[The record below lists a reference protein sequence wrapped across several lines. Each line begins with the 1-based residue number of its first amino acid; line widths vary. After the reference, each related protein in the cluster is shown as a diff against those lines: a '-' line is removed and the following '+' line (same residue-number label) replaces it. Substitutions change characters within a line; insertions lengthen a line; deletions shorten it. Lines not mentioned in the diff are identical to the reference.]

1 MRGCRGEEE
10 TVDKGEEELLTTD
23 GGQTVIDLAM
33 HAPQRMLLRWRWR
46 AQDFATGRVAGHS
59 DSTTPSPTL
68 PFHPLPPL
76 PSAPLRSPPL
86 RSPHCPTLSPTPLQL
101 LLLPLSCQ
109 ACDSRCAALQSPK
122 GQPHQ
127 NGTAFA
133 PGQAGGGGG
142 IETPLNLHWVC
153 FRVGG

>member
-33 HAPQRMLLRWRWR
+33 HAPQRMLRRWRWR
-46 AQDFATGRVAGHS
+46 AQDFATGRGRAQRLDHAFPH
-59 DSTTPSPTL
+59 PSL
-68 PFHPLPPL
+68 PSPPL
-76 PSAPLRSPPL
+76 PSPPLPSPPYPLSNPSPAPAAAPLLPSVRL
-86 RSPHCPTLSPTPLQL
+86 TL
-101 LLLPLSCQ
+101 C
-109 ACDSRCAALQSPK
+109 CAAISER
-122 GQPHQ
+122 
-127 NGTAFA
+127 TAPPERHSFRCR
-133 PGQAGGGGG
+133 PSGGGGGGGG

>member
-33 HAPQRMLLRWRWR
+33 HAPQRMLRRWRWR

-59 DSTTPSPTL
+59 DSTTPSPIL
-68 PFHPLPPL
+68 PSPPLLSSPLPSPPL
-76 PSAPLRSPPL
+76 PSPP
-86 RSPHCPTLSPTPLQL
+86 RPTLSPTPPQL

-122 GQPHQ
+122 GQPRQ

-133 PGQAGGGGG
+133 AGQAGGGGG
-142 IETPLNLHWVC
+142 ALKPH
-153 FRVGG
+153 